1 MPKERDA
8 LNAALVQRFGALA
21 STAHFIHPIPERGL
35 KRRLPRIK
43 AETLVLWGAQ
53 DALVPAV
60 YAAEFQALIPKARV
74 QMIEGA
80 GHVPQIEQRKL
91 VSEHLRNFFAR

>member
-1 MPKERDA
+1 M
-8 LNAALVQRFGALA
+8 NAAIVQRFGALA

-53 DALVPAV
+53 DTMVPAI
-60 YAAEFQALIPKARV
+60 YAAEFKALIPNARV
-74 QMIEGA
+74 QMIEKA
-80 GHVPQIEQRKL
+80 GHVPQIEQRQL
-91 VSEHLRNFFAR
+91 VSDHLKTFLAG

>member
-1 MPKERDA
+1 
-8 LNAALVQRFGALA
+8 
-21 STAHFIHPIPERGL
+21 
-35 KRRLPRIK
+35 
-43 AETLVLWGAQ
+43 
-53 DALVPAV
+53 VPAV

-91 VSEHLRNFFAR
+91 VSEHLRNFLAR